1 MGLGCEIVNWNYF
14 TFPTD
19 VCQLYFR
26 KMLHFHSFSMY
37 IVMNHTMFHPSQA
50 GYSRWC
56 RRDGHL
62 AGRPACGPYG
72 IAMGHRIFIVCALH
86 SALCTSGHEW
96 YNKKQYKRKEYLLC
110 TAGSGP
116 YALERSAH
124 PEAAAGRQLSDDPDA
139 RSSVSP
145 CSVWGFSGSSVWKI

>member
-1 MGLGCEIVNWNYF
+1 M
-14 TFPTD
+14 
-19 VCQLYFR
+19 
-26 KMLHFHSFSMY
+26 
-37 IVMNHTMFHPSQA
+37 
-50 GYSRWC
+50 
-56 RRDGHL
+56 

-116 YALERSAH
+116 YALERSAIRKRLL
-124 PEAAAGRQLSDDPDA
+124 AANYLMILMPVLCFALLSLGIFWIFGLENLN
-139 RSSVSP
+139 RSSIISFIWP
-145 CSVWGFSGSSVWKI
+145 ESGPNLTIQFELTRLRVGPTISNRTIPIP